1 MRLSKNLKLE
11 LLLPKAKDN
20 NLFIVDKRSSNSI
33 GAKEIKIGERY
44 LKIDG
49 SYSIKAIDGDY
60 LEKIRMHIGE
70 EAQNYEYIYSLI
82 NEIFKKNIFSNFED
96 IFDYSFKISKQLV
109 ENKDLVELMLQQL
122 LKLNQTYFSQTLLL
136 SSDILCSMGKILSFS
151 YKKLESYKIKD
162 FDKLKQLIEKAKKEE
177 VNIFMDYIM
186 WSSTQNNKNID
197 EKFSK
202 FFQKNKKKYEIPP
215 EMLALINTYQDIT
228 KIELDIDK
236 LNPNFL
242 KEEDL
247 KYCELA
253 IMNIHWVLKSL
264 KEIKF
269 VFISKELES
278 ALFMRKREK
287 FNDFCTKVNCNFKP
301 KDIFFNDIFYF
312 KPKWNFSNKYQI
324 INNKDI
330 NSEPFIEDFYFEDD
344 KKNIENTLT
353 VVQNFSNLFEIIFIC
368 FFSLNLYENKKLNF
382 ELIMNNCYNIEY
394 FILFKDIYKLEWAKS
409 NSFHIFDLLL
419 FKNLITNIQQLNI
432 EINCLNKKTF
442 RKLQNFLYY
451 NDSITKFNISF
462 FSSDLTYL
470 PQNLYMTFSELFD
483 NIELANNE
491 LKKNF
496 DENTYLFCDIKEIED
511 KIVDKFFPDFVDS
524 LATFYEIIYS
534 KKNLKELGFD
544 IDAPFIIRNKSKY
557 MNSIYKFILNIL
569 FYVSKQKIE
578 KFTLISPYTII
589 DPVTNPGVDSLINSI
604 NFQKNKY
611 YEELT
616 LQMQFYNLQSVSSFL
631 NGRLRILNIGNMD
644 LFTFKNFCYS
654 ITKYRFNKNSS
665 LQELSIGLIGSITEF
680 NEEIKFL
687 FRKLFEIKINSLSK
701 LTLFTGLCLTDKNMY
716 IDFLKLMNYNWIT
729 NYIITFDDSSN
740 NIFENEKNSLD
751 KLRSL
756 VPCFLEK
763 RMKEYKNIKN
773 RTDIYDNDSY
783 WFLKYLFKHKYK
795 LYKSDKQKE
804 KSDDELIKEIVFNI
818 LSYVY
823 ISQIPKIIHKYE
835 NENNS

>member
-49 SYSIKAIDGDY
+49 NYSIKAIDGDY

-269 VFISKELES
+269 IFISKELES

-330 NSEPFIEDFYFEDD
+330 NSEPFVEDF
-344 KKNIENTLT
+344 
-353 VVQNFSNLFEIIFIC
+353 
-368 FFSLNLYENKKLNF
+368 
-382 ELIMNNCYNIEY
+382 
-394 FILFKDIYKLEWAKS
+394 
-409 NSFHIFDLLL
+409 
-419 FKNLITNIQQLNI
+419 
-432 EINCLNKKTF
+432 
-442 RKLQNFLYY
+442 
-451 NDSITKFNISF
+451 
-462 FSSDLTYL
+462 
-470 PQNLYMTFSELFD
+470 
-483 NIELANNE
+483 
-491 LKKNF
+491 
-496 DENTYLFCDIKEIED
+496 
-511 KIVDKFFPDFVDS
+511 
-524 LATFYEIIYS
+524 
-534 KKNLKELGFD
+534 
-544 IDAPFIIRNKSKY
+544 
-557 MNSIYKFILNIL
+557 
-569 FYVSKQKIE
+569 
-578 KFTLISPYTII
+578 
-589 DPVTNPGVDSLINSI
+589 
-604 NFQKNKY
+604 
-611 YEELT
+611 
-616 LQMQFYNLQSVSSFL
+616 
-631 NGRLRILNIGNMD
+631 
-644 LFTFKNFCYS
+644 
-654 ITKYRFNKNSS
+654 
-665 LQELSIGLIGSITEF
+665 
-680 NEEIKFL
+680 
-687 FRKLFEIKINSLSK
+687 
-701 LTLFTGLCLTDKNMY
+701 
-716 IDFLKLMNYNWIT
+716 
-729 NYIITFDDSSN
+729 
-740 NIFENEKNSLD
+740 
-751 KLRSL
+751 
-756 VPCFLEK
+756 
-763 RMKEYKNIKN
+763 
-773 RTDIYDNDSY
+773 
-783 WFLKYLFKHKYK
+783 
-795 LYKSDKQKE
+795 
-804 KSDDELIKEIVFNI
+804 
-818 LSYVY
+818 
-823 ISQIPKIIHKYE
+823 
-835 NENNS
+835 